1 MGYGLILIGYFMV
14 NILST
19 ISFLSVAM
27 PIGYA
32 LMAFALWRLA
42 PYERRF
48 LFAFGTALLA
58 IPVAVYY
65 AVYGVLSLFGGG
77 TGFFSP
83 AVFTVIEFVY
93 FAFSFAFVI
102 LLLWAQAAF
111 AKESELFSVQNV
123 AWRNLVFV
131 VIYHLLYL
139 VVNIL
144 NLCGVPHMS
153 AFVIPMTMLRY
164 LTVFLNLW
172 LFFRCYRY
180 ILPEGS
186 EAALPT
192 ASAPPTRKG
201 KTK

>member
-1 MGYGLILIGYFMV
+1 MGYGLLLIGYFMA
-14 NILST
+14 NILPV
-19 ISFLSVAM
+19 ISFLSFAM
-27 PIGYA
+27 PFGYA
-32 LMAFALWRLA
+32 LMAVALWRLA

-48 LFAFGTALLA
+48 LFAFGTALFTM
-58 IPVAVYY
+58 PVAIYY
-65 AVYGVLSLFGGG
+65 AIYGVLSLFGGG

-83 AVFTVIEFVY
+83 AVFTVIEFIY
-93 FAFSFAFVI
+93 FALSLAFAV

-111 AKESELFSVQNV
+111 AKESGLFSIQNI

-139 VVNIL
+139 VVSIL
-144 NLCGVPHMS
+144 NLCGVPHVS
-153 AFVIPMTMLRY
+153 AFVIPMTLLRY

-186 EAALPT
+186 EEPLPVPPT
-192 ASAPPTRKG
+192 TPTRKG